1 MKTRFL
7 FSLSTLA
14 LAFSVA
20 GAAEPAPDKGPLA
33 RMEAMRERLALSDQQ
48 WSALQPLLKQEGDR
62 VREILADT
70 TLSTEE
76 KRNKAR
82 EATAAGREQIQ
93 ELLTPEQ
100 RQKLAEEMKNRPGA
114 SRGGPEGG
122 PGGGPAQRMVEHKEK
137 LGLSEEQVAKLK
149 PLMAEEG
156 PKLRALKENKSL
168 SPEERKAAF
177 EASFERIAAGLTSP
191 QREKMREEMK
201 ARRN

>member
-1 MKTRFL
+1 MKTRFF
-7 FSLSTLA
+7 FSMSALA

-20 GAAEPAPDKGPLA
+20 GAAEPTPDKGPLA
-33 RMEAMRERLALSDQQ
+33 RMEAMRELLALSDQQ

-82 EATAAGREQIQ
+82 EATAAGREQIK

-114 SRGGPEGG
+114 SRGGP
-122 PGGGPAQRMVEHKEK
+122 AQRMAELKEK

-156 PKLRALKENKSL
+156 PKLRALRENKSL
-168 SPEERKAAF
+168 SLEERKAAF
-177 EASFERIAAGLTSP
+177 EASFERIAAGLTST

>member
-7 FSLSTLA
+7 FSLSALA
-14 LAFSVA
+14 LAASIA
-20 GAAEPAPDKGPLA
+20 GAAEPTPDRGPLA

-48 WSALQPLLKQEGDR
+48 WAALQPLLKQEGDR

-76 KRNKAR
+76 KRAKAR
-82 EATAAGREQIQ
+82 EATAAGREQIK

-114 SRGGPEGG
+114 
-122 PGGGPAQRMVEHKEK
+122 PGGGPAGGAAQKMAELKEK
-137 LGLSEEQVAKLK
+137 LGLSDEQVAKLK
-149 PLMAEEG
+149 PVLAEEG
-156 PKLRALKENKSL
+156 PKLRALKENQGL
-168 SPEERKAAF
+168 APEERKAAF
-177 EASFERIAAGLTSP
+177 EASFERIAAELTAP
-191 QREKMREEMK
+191 QREKMREEIR